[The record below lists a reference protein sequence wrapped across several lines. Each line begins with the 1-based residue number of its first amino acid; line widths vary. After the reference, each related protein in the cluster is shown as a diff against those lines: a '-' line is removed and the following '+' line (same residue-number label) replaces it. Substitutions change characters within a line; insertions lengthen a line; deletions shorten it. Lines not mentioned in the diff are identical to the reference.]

1 MDAIRSSLNK
11 KGFLEVE
18 TPILSTQYGGANA
31 RPFSSH
37 LNALDVSVY
46 MRISNELF
54 LKRLIMG
61 GFEKVYEFSKDFRNE
76 GIDRSHNPEFTQ
88 IEIYEAHKDL
98 YDVMDLTEELIL
110 NSLNAVDKKA
120 PIKWGENTINLKAP
134 FERLRMVDAIEKHA
148 KIDVKDMSVDDLKAE
163 CKKQKVEIAGESR
176 GMLILSL
183 FEGLVEDKLIDP
195 VFITEH
201 PKETTPLCKVSRE
214 DPDFVERFE
223 LFIGGMEFANAYS
236 ELNDPIRQK
245 ELLEEQAQAL
255 RGGSEEAHP
264 MDEDFVEAMEYGMPP
279 TGGVGIGIDRLI
291 MLLCDQHSIRDVLLF
306 PFMKPLAEDEP
317 KKEK

>member
-1 MDAIRSSLNK
+1 
-11 KGFLEVE
+11 
-18 TPILSTQYGGANA
+18 
-31 RPFSSH
+31 
-37 LNALDVSVY
+37 
-46 MRISNELF
+46 
-54 LKRLIMG
+54 
-61 GFEKVYEFSKDFRNE
+61 
-76 GIDRSHNPEFTQ
+76 
-88 IEIYEAHKDL
+88 
-98 YDVMDLTEELIL
+98 
-110 NSLNAVDKKA
+110 VDKKA